1 MNLKNIPAPVIR
13 TSAEP
18 IRQISVIPMFS
29 GQEEYLAD
37 LIRERH
43 RYTSISEFAL
53 CCSLHPQGEAPMK
66 KPERAAK
73 TFRKLKKLLSDT
85 PSIRLGMLFQSL
97 IGHGSF
103 YNPNSQCAMPGVHLM
118 KLSGEEDPRYCPN
131 DRNFLKY
138 IREAVTLMAKEK
150 PAFCLTD
157 DDLRLDRDFCACRL
171 HLAEISRRTGLK
183 VSRTR
188 LVKALERAAVPPE
201 SLAGT
206 LPVLRKNA
214 RPDDDDRIAAAFIE
228 SKIDSVRK
236 LSLTV
241 REALDAV
248 DPGLICGSCTCYEPV
263 YVGPRMEILT
273 GRAGSPFLRISNGLY
288 LELAVK
294 DLALRMSSTGIQQV
308 MFRNRGWQL
317 LDETDTCPQNRYSK
331 TARTMH
337 LHLVMGLA
345 QGLDGGKLWLD
356 QGTYPLREVSR
367 PYEDILAKYQGFY
380 RELRRLVKEWT
391 PGGLVTRVLPPERGV
406 PCAVDWC
413 GACFNHMGIPCFY
426 GDMNDPG
433 ITALAGSQVNLF
445 NDAEITRMLSGKVLI
460 DGEAALLLT
469 QRGFASLIG
478 VKAMQK
484 EFAAS
489 YEACLLT
496 GVRTSFRAGKQAVFF
511 QPLPGSETIG
521 EVKLLRRGNLD
532 SAEPVMPG
540 TVYFRNRLG
549 GEIICSAM
557 LLRQWHFRDVL
568 SPGRKLVYT
577 AWLKRLG
584 GLPCYAPEDVSI
596 KLFSGQMKDGSRGVA
611 LFNFSY
617 DPLKVRLCVQD
628 PVREVLELQP
638 EGDWKPIGFSYR
650 KNLLTIEKTLET
662 AGIGIFRLR

>member
-1 MNLKNIPAPVIR
+1 MDLKSIPAPIIR
-13 TSAEP
+13 TGAEP
-18 IRQISVIPMFS
+18 IRLISIIPMFS
-29 GQEEYLAD
+29 GRVEYLAD

-53 CCSLHPQGEAPMK
+53 SCSLHPQGDDPLK
-66 KPERAAK
+66 KLELAVK

-85 PSIRLGMLFQSL
+85 PSVRLGILFQSL
-97 IGHGSF
+97 IGHGSL
-103 YNPNSQCAMPGVHLM
+103 YNPNSRCTMPGVHLM
-118 KLSGEEDPRYCPN
+118 KLSGEEDPRYCPIG
-131 DRNFLKY
+131 RNFLKY
-138 IREAVTLMAKEK
+138 IRTAVTLMAKEK

-171 HLAEISRRTGLK
+171 HLAEISRRSGLK

-188 LVKALERAAVPPE
+188 LVKALERATVPPE
-201 SLAGT
+201 QLSGT
-206 LPVLRKNA
+206 LPMLRKNA
-214 RPDDDDRIAAAFIE
+214 IQDDDDRIAAAFIE

-236 LSLTV
+236 LSMAV
-241 REALDAV
+241 REALDMV

-263 YVGPRMEILT
+263 FVGPRMEILT
-273 GRAGSPFLRISNGLY
+273 GRAGSPFLRIANGLY
-288 LELAVK
+288 QELAVK
-294 DLALRMSSTGIQQV
+294 DLALRMSWTGIQQV

-331 TARTMH
+331 NARTMH
-337 LHLVMGLA
+337 LHLAVGLA

-356 QGTYPLREVSR
+356 QGTFPLREVSR
-367 PYEDILAKYQGFY
+367 PYEAILAKHQGFY
-380 RELRRLVKEWT
+380 RELRSLVKLWKPE
-391 PGGLVTRVLPPERGV
+391 GLVTRVLPPERGV
-406 PCAVDWC
+406 PCVVDWC

-426 GDMNDPG
+426 GDMKDPG

-445 NDAEITRMLSGKVLI
+445 NDEEITRILSGKVLI
-460 DGEAALLLT
+460 DGEAALHLT

-478 VKAMQK
+478 VKATQK

-489 YEACLLT
+489 YEECLLT
-496 GVRTSFRAGKQAVFF
+496 GICTSFTAGKQAVFF

-521 EVKLLRRGNLD
+521 KVKLRQFIHGPSKL
-532 SAEPVMPG
+532 VMPG

-557 LLRQWHFRDVL
+557 MLRQWHFMHVL

-577 AWLKRLG
+577 AWLNRLG
-584 GLPCYAPEDVSI
+584 GLSCYEPEDVSI

-617 DPLKVRLCVQD
+617 DPIKVRLCVKN
-628 PVREVLELQP
+628 PECEVLELQP
-638 EGDWKPIGFSYR
+638 EGDWKPVGFSYQ
-650 KNLLTIEKTLET
+650 NSLLIIDKTLET
-662 AGIGIFRLR
+662 AGIGIYRLR